1 MRSEKEMFDSIVGTA
16 QKDNRIRGVYMNG

>member
-1 MRSEKEMFDSIVGTA
+1 MFDSIVGTA